1 MLTGAESAVEVAAV
15 SCVAEDAAVLLD
27 AEDPPQ
33 ATKDKAIAPAIIAEN
48 IFFAFIVF
56 PSFLILL
63 LFLYCKGGAHTFMYY
78 QIRSCL
84 TQCELSILLANRPMF
99 L

>member
-1 MLTGAESAVEVAAV
+1 MNAGL
-15 SCVAEDAAVLLD
+15 DAAVLLD